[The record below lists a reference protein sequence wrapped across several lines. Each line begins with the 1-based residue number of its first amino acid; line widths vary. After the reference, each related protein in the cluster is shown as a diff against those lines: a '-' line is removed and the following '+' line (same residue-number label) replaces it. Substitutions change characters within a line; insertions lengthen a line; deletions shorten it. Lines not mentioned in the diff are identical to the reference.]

1 MYNCSSSTDTD
12 YYGATD
18 AGTSIHP
25 GCSNC
30 TNYNCQDNHYISVSN
45 CYSETDN
52 ENFDFLKQIALYERW
67 LEQRRTLRN
76 WWMDGFITNHRVYN
90 VPRASRVRFYK
101 ILACNR
107 KGISLRIKGRR

>member
-1 MYNCSSSTDTD
+1 MYNCSSSDSTSSGDEYTGYATDTG
-12 YYGATD
+12 Y
-18 AGTSIHP
+18 
-25 GCSNC
+25 SNY
-30 TNYNCQDNHYISVSN
+30 TETNCQF
-45 CYSETDN
+45 DN
-52 ENFDFLKQIALYERW
+52 ENFDFLKQIAIYERW

-90 VPRASRVRFYK
+90 VPHVSRIRFYK